1 MELVTSVEM
10 LDLSERGAWLCNS
23 KSAGT
28 ATRSSDVF
36 DEVLGESYIW
46 PASIPRASAI
56 RVGDVIVI
64 WNSSRMLGFS
74 FVEQIESL
82 NVRREHLRC
91 PNSDCA
97 RKDMRDRKNL
107 TPRYKCGK
115 CSHETD
121 KPIVEL
127 TEDPF
132 FRADYSA
139 GWVEIETEVDA
150 ETCRL
155 LTRNPI
161 DQHSIREI
169 DVPLFKTFL
178 LSLPNITLKPFSSR
192 QLRIIGGHKVT
203 NVRVRIGQ
211 QKFRESLRVKFGDTC
226 AFTGPAH
233 QQTLDAAHLYSYAD
247 IGQHHSDGGL
257 LLRRDL
263 HRPFDTGLITVEPTE
278 LVIDIHPRLRVIDQ
292 YSNLHGAPLQVEIS
306 DGERSWLS
314 LHWQEFRA
322 T

>member
-1 MELVTSVEM
+1 MTAIEVI
-10 LDLSERGAWLCNS
+10 DLSERTAWLCNS

-46 PASIPRASAI
+46 PTSIPRASEI
-56 RVGDVIVI
+56 QVGDVIAI

-74 FVEQIESL
+74 FIEQIEPFT
-82 NVRREHLRC
+82 VRREHLRC
-91 PNSDCA
+91 PNPDCA
-97 RKDMRDRKNL
+97 RKDMRDRKTL

-115 CSHETD
+115 CSQETEE
-121 KPIVEL
+121 PIVEL

-169 DVPLFKTFL
+169 DVPLFITFL
-178 LSLPNITLKPFSSR
+178 RSLSHISLKPFTSR
-192 QLRIIGGHKVT
+192 QLRIVGGHKVT

-211 QKFRESLRVKFGDTC
+211 QKFRESLRAKFGDTC

-233 QQTLDAAHLYSYAD
+233 RQTLDAAHLYSYAE
-247 IGQHHSDGGL
+247 IGQHHSDGGI

-263 HRPFDTGLITVEPTE
+263 HRPFDTGLIAVEPTE
-278 LVIDIHPRLRVIDQ
+278 LVIDIHPELRAIDQ
-292 YSNLHGAPLQVEIS
+292 YSNLHGSQLQVQLS
-306 DGERSWLS
+306 DGERSWLA
-314 LHWQEFRA
+314 LHWKEFRV